1 MSDFTANAG
10 KDKAPSRSTRSSL
23 MAEIPMKSFARP
35 SAVTACSDDFLEGR
49 FWTVAKLVE

>member
-10 KDKAPSRSTRSSL
+10 KDKAPSRPNL

-49 FWTVAKLVE
+49 FWAVAKLVE